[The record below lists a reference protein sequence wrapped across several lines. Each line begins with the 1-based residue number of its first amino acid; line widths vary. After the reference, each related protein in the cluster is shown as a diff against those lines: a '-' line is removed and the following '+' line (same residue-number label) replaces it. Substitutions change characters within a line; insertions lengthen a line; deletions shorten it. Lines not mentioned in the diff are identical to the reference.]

1 CPNGMVH
8 SECGSACPRTCKNK
22 DQALFCTREC
32 VDGCVCPSGTILDV
46 DSCVPEEQCSCT
58 HSGAV
63 YASGTMRSEECK
75 ECECNGGTWTCT
87 DLPCSGECSATGDPH
102 YLSYDGMSLS
112 FTGDCQ
118 YVIVENVK
126 CGLNGGTCTKAA
138 TVVIRNSLKE
148 TKYRLKQEGVV
159 AVDDDEVTLPYS
171 HGDITIVRLSSMMV
185 ELKTSSGMQVDW
197 DGEMR
202 LYVKLDPS
210 WRNKVCGLCGNFNGK
225 AGDDMR
231 TPKNSVETNPLT
243 FANSWK
249 VTSQCAAVPSLPDS
263 CSANEGKIAE
273 ANELCDV
280 IKSDVFKACHPV
292 VDYARNYAMCRSDVC
307 GCTSGQSCTCSSLS
321 DYARKCQEKG
331 VTIDWRSNSTCAI
344 QCADGLVYNECGGDC
359 VSKCS
364 TLSGTACS
372 FVCQPGCYC
381 PEGLYLNDDGACVES
396 QECGCVY
403 EGEKYA
409 AGETLDTPAYLCKCA
424 DGVMSCQ
431 EKQESEICSPPLI
444 YIDCSSKQGTGC
456 QETCQTSQAFCAS
469 EKCVPGC
476 GCPEGTIK
484 DENSNE
490 CVKPE
495 QCTCTHNGELYNPG
509 ATISPDSCNTCHCE
523 GGVWSCTEMACP
535 AECSAIG
542 DPHFTSFDGLKY
554 NFQGDCSYV
563 MSENFCGNQTT
574 GSFRVVVENIPCGSN
589 DVTCTKSVTAYVY
602 NHVIKLT
609 KGDGEPNAPSAPHGF
624 QYNIRKGSIYYILDT
639 NIGLAVLWNKENAVK
654 VQLQPNLMNKV
665 CGLCG
670 NFDGDMSNDLQTRD
684 GDVVANPNDFGNN
697 WKTAESCPDASR
709 DPNPCQESP
718 ERAPWAEKKCA
729 VINGEAFAECHSKVD
744 PATYY
749 ENCMYDTCGCDFG
762 GDCEC
767 FCTAVAA
774 YAQACASAGVCVNW
788 RDNEICPVMCEV
800 YNPGFGSEYNNE
812 TCEWKYNACGDPCP
826 PTCDDRS
833 PDCAW
838 KTLEGCYVTCKDE
851 HLVHEQAVCAPCE
864 IPSLK
869 PTPTTTTV
877 APTTT
882 EQPEESVKP
891 TPTTTTVAPTTTEQ
905 PEESGSEAPVTT
917 TTLPVKPT
925 PTTTEQPEES
935 GSGETT
941 VPEAPVTTTTLPV
954 KPTPTTTTVAPT
966 TTEQPEESGSGETTV
981 PEAPVTTTTAPVTT
995 TTLPVKPTP
1004 TTTTV
1009 APTTTEQPEESG
1021 SGETTVPEAP
1031 VTTTTL
1037 PLKPTPTT
1045 TTAAPTTTEQPEE
1058 SGSGET
1064 TVPEAPVTTTTVPVK
1079 PTPTTTTVAPTTTT
1093 TMAPTTTTE
1102 ETGSG
1107 ETTVPEA
1114 PVTTTTLP
1122 VKPTPTTTTA
1132 APTTTTEETG
1142 SGETTVPEA
1151 PVTTTTL
1158 PVKPTPTTT
1167 TAAPTT
1173 TTEETGSGETTV
1185 PEAPVTT
1192 TTLPSNTTSRSS
1204 TTSRPSTTPS
1214 SSTTP
1219 KPGTTARSIT
1229 RPRASSS
1236 TAPRSSPT

>member
-1 CPNGMVH
+1 CKQVVVGLNFSTCSIPSSILEETCIRDLCQCQGDYKSCLCASATQYSKLCVATGANVAEWRTAQFCPKSCPNGMVH

-118 YVIVENVK
+118 YVLTTDGCGTNYTFAVIVENVK

-609 KGDGEPNAPSAPHGF
+609 KGDGEPVKNAPSAPHGF

-838 KTLEGCYVTCKDE
+838 KTLEGCYVTCKDGESLYDECNVVTIPTCEAGYVPVQTNPGKCIPAYECTCNATRNPCPPPPSCGELE
-851 HLVHEQAVCAPCE
+851 HVE
-864 IPSLK
+864 
-869 PTPTTTTV
+869 
-877 APTTT
+877 TT
-882 EQPEESVKP
+882 EGDCCP
-891 TPTTTTVAPTTTEQ
+891 THKCGTSRAPRTGVNLC
-905 PEESGSEAPVTT
+905 SRR
-917 TTLPVKPT
+917 
-925 PTTTEQPEES
+925 
-935 GSGETT
+935 
-941 VPEAPVTTTTLPV
+941 
-954 KPTPTTTTVAPT
+954 
-966 TTEQPEESGSGETTV
+966 
-981 PEAPVTTTTAPVTT
+981 TA
-995 TTLPVKPTP
+995 
-1004 TTTTV
+1004 
-1009 APTTTEQPEESG
+1009 
-1021 SGETTVPEAP
+1021 
-1031 VTTTTL
+1031 
-1037 PLKPTPTT
+1037 
-1045 TTAAPTTTEQPEE
+1045 
-1058 SGSGET
+1058 
-1064 TVPEAPVTTTTVPVK
+1064 APVTTTTVPVK

-1102 ETGSG
+1102 ETEACYWSDWISSDKPKLPYRDDNETYPHITQAGFDICPGPQDIECRPVGGTVAGFKQNQQWQVVSCDVNYGLLCAGDQQTVHPVCEDYEIRVYCCPGS
-1107 ETTVPEA
+1107 TASPLTVAE
-1114 PVTTTTLP
+1114 
-1122 VKPTPTTTTA
+1122 
-1132 APTTTTEETG
+1132 
-1142 SGETTVPEA
+1142 
-1151 PVTTTTL
+1151 
-1158 PVKPTPTTT
+1158 
-1167 TAAPTT
+1167 
-1173 TTEETGSGETTV
+1173 
-1185 PEAPVTT
+1185 
-1192 TTLPSNTTSRSS
+1192 SNTTSRSS

-1236 TAPRSSPT
+1236 TAPRSSP